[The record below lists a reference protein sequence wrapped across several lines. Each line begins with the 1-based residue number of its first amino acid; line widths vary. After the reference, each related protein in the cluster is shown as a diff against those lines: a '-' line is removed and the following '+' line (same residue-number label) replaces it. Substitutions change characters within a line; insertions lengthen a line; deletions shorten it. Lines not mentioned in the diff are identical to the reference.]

1 MAEVLLQKPAF
12 ALPGCQQQ
20 IRENSLLRDTLELAD
35 FPTKMI
41 GQFSESCG
49 CNMSE
54 TILWLN
60 TKTPLESSFCRNRPI
75 TIRQHALN
83 PNAFRSHR
91 QRDRH
96 PNSSCCLSEPED
108 RWTILLSLRRLR
120 GEICR
125 ASPGEDFRVF
135 LTLPTVCLH
144 HLTHTHLL
152 KHCDR
157 WENYEKPRNRLAR
170 NFGTNPTPLRLTV
183 KPGKNT
189 NSIRPGI
196 LFVFFGFVFVSW
208 KEKNSGRILLVFF
221 RLKARN
227 TCRIRIRIFR
237 KEFIP
242 PENTF
247 RSYFFSARQ

>member
-1 MAEVLLQKPAF
+1 MCA
-12 ALPGCQQQ
+12 C
-20 IRENSLLRDTLELAD
+20 TC
-35 FPTKMI
+35 I
-41 GQFSESCG
+41 G
-49 CNMSE
+49 
-54 TILWLN
+54 
-60 TKTPLESSFCRNRPI
+60 
-75 TIRQHALN
+75 
-83 PNAFRSHR
+83 
-91 QRDRH
+91 
-96 PNSSCCLSEPED
+96 
-108 RWTILLSLRRLR
+108 
-120 GEICR
+120 GEICNFR
-125 ASPGEDFRVF
+125 RVMDNSKIFISPLCLSLPNARNVPSLVRRGCPCPQGVLRKGVWEATSLKLLSCFRWCSPSHY
-135 LTLPTVCLH
+135 TSPKLPYRIRGREGDVADEEGLGGIALWGGH
-144 HLTHTHLL
+144 HTHRALL
-152 KHCDR
+152 CQIHVQHLGLTWHDWDKLI
-157 WENYEKPRNRLAR
+157 KSSLS
-170 NFGTNPTPLRLTV
+170 TV